1 MKKSRFSKIV
11 FFLTLIFL
19 FMPLGVLVVYAFNES
34 KNMRWTGFSLL
45 WFERLF
51 TGSRNIWRAFRNSI
65 LIALSSAATAT
76 LIGTLGAIGVNWYSF
91 RLKKYVQAISLLPLI
106 LPEIIIGISMLI
118 FFVGVDLHLGFL
130 RIYIA
135 HTTFNLPFV
144 LLVVMSRLD
153 EFDFSIIEAARDLG
167 AREHQTLLKVIIP
180 MTMPGIISAF
190 LIAVTMS
197 LEDFVITS
205 FVSGPASST
214 LPVHIYSM
222 IRTGISP
229 VVNALSVVLLGGTIG
244 LVFLMRPFF
253 KYIAHE

>member
-1 MKKSRFSKIV
+1 MNWS
-11 FFLTLIFL
+11 
-19 FMPLGVLVVYAFNES
+19 
-34 KNMRWTGFSLL
+34 GFSFV
-45 WFERLF
+45 WFKRLF
-51 TGSRNIWRAFRNSI
+51 INSREIWRAFKNSI

-76 LIGTLGAIGVNWYSF
+76 VLGTLGAIGINWYSF
-91 RLKKYVQAISLLPLI
+91 KLKKYVQTISLLPLI
-106 LPEIIIGISMLI
+106 LPEIIIGVSMLI
-118 FFVGVDLHLGFL
+118 FFVGVGFTMGLL

-167 AREHQTLLKVIIP
+167 ARERETLLRVIIP
-180 MTMPGIISAF
+180 MSMPGIISAF

-205 FVSGPASST
+205 FVSGPGSST

-222 IRTGISP
+222 IRTGVSP
-229 VVNALSVVLLGGTIG
+229 VVNALSVVLLCGTIG
-244 LVFLMRPFF
+244 LVFFMRPFF

>member
-1 MKKSRFSKIV
+1 MKKSRFSKLV

-19 FMPLGVLVVYAFNES
+19 FMPLLVLVVYAFNES
-34 KNMRWTGFSLL
+34 KNMMWTGFSLV

-76 LIGTLGAIGVNWYSF
+76 VLGALGAIGINWYNF
-91 RLKKYVQAISLLPLI
+91 KLKKYVQTVSLLPLI
-106 LPEIIIGISMLI
+106 LPEIITGVSMLI
-118 FFVGVDLHLGFL
+118 FFVGIDLNLGLL

-144 LLVVMSRLD
+144 LLVVISRLD

-167 AREHQTLLKVIIP
+167 AREYQTLLRIIIP
-180 MTMPGIISAF
+180 MAMPGIISAF
-190 LIAVTMS
+190 LIAITMS

-205 FVSGPASST
+205 FVSGPGSST

-222 IRTGISP
+222 IRTGVSP
-229 VVNALSVVLLGGTIG
+229 VVNALSVVLLGGTIC

-253 KYIAHE
+253 KYITHE